1 LEESESGTLTFSI
14 AAGLERRQGCQTG
27 SNDPELC
34 APPPGAVNLL
44 GELLPLSKY
53 NNNHSGPLIFT
64 VKATD
69 ETVAGEIDYQPS

>member
-1 LEESESGTLTFSI
+1 MEESEPVTLTI
-14 AAGLERRQGCQTG
+14 IVPGLRGRQGCQTG

-34 APPPGAVNLL
+34 APPSDAVNLL

-53 NNNHSGPLIFT
+53 NNNHSGLLLFT